1 MALRSSDSN
10 RGFSDNTMKAV
21 IAGLL
26 LGLAAF
32 FLKLVM
38 SERIFMTVLY
48 SPFAWTTL
56 ILAVAGFLLMQK
68 SLQGYVSRIIPIIT
82 GVTILV
88 SLMLA
93 FVFLGEKI
101 SYISFLGIFLVL
113 AGVFG
118 LAKL

>member
-1 MALRSSDSN
+1 
-10 RGFSDNTMKAV
+10 MKAV

-26 LGLAAF
+26 LGFAAF

-38 SERIFMTVLY
+38 SEFSIAIIY
-48 SPFAWTTL
+48 SSFAWITL
-56 ILAVAGFLLMQK
+56 IFAVAGFLLMQK
-68 SLQGYVSRIIPIIT
+68 SLQGYISRIIPIIT

-93 FVFLGEKI
+93 FVFLGENI